1 MGESNHGGGA
11 GGRRVW
17 GGGVAEEGRLEG
29 KEQVVEELSVVLVGS
44 GHPTRTT
51 DSCS

>member
-1 MGESNHGGGA
+1 MKQGRGDGGSR
-11 GGRRVW
+11 GR